1 MTKYTKEEY
10 NSIVKLHMP
19 HTDPYV
25 MGRIPQVKVKVN
37 TTIDK
42 VKAIV
47 DITEDNN
54 VKYLCEEI
62 ISDLEELKM
71 EMHKL

>member
-1 MTKYTKEEY
+1 
-10 NSIVKLHMP
+10 
-19 HTDPYV
+19 V

>member
-1 MTKYTKEEY
+1 MV
-10 NSIVKLHMP
+10 NDLIKLHMP
-19 HTDPYV
+19 DNDPYV

-42 VKAIV
+42 VKTIA
-47 DITEDNN
+47 DITKDNN

-71 EMHKL
+71 EIHKL